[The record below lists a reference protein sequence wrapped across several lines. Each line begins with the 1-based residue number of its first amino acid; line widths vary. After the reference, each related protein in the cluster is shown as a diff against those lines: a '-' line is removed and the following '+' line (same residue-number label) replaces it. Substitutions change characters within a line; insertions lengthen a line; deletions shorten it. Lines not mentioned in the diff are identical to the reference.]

1 MVRLIKPVLAIAEH
15 GITRAMSGRTVL
27 SRGGPGSVDS
37 GRTLGNMNNKE
48 HPGLIGVTM
57 MHLLMYIPFSLVA
70 SIELTTTA
78 LLGCGALPLPE
89 STRALRHC

>member
-1 MVRLIKPVLAIAEH
+1 
-15 GITRAMSGRTVL
+15 
-27 SRGGPGSVDS
+27 
-37 GRTLGNMNNKE
+37 MNNKE

-78 LLGCGALPLPE
+78 LLGCGVLPLPE